1 MPESVTHRSS
11 ALAKSS
17 ERPMDYGEGY
27 TSSFMM
33 TFRGWGRVANLD
45 ACYLVKT
52 KTGSKYQKEELAN
65 ATTSCLG

>member
-1 MPESVTHRSS
+1 
-11 ALAKSS
+11 
-17 ERPMDYGEGY
+17 MDYGEGY
-27 TSSFMM
+27 TSSFMV
-33 TFRGWGRVANLD
+33 TFPRLGGRLANLD